1 MHSGFWAGISHIELI
16 GSIGILCMR
25 GPWDRWIGRL
35 SEKDKYQITSW
46 AFSYFMKSNLTVSD
60 AVTEAVKRVKP
71 ARLKK
76 DGALNLSRADL
87 LELQLRVKNML

>member
-1 MHSGFWAGISHIELI
+1 
-16 GSIGILCMR
+16 MR

-35 SEKDKYQITSW
+35 SEKDKYQITTW
-46 AFSYFMKSNLTVSD
+46 AFSFFMKSNLTVSE
-60 AVTEAVKRVKP
+60 AVTEAVKTVKP

-76 DGALNLSRADL
+76 DGTLNLSKADL